1 MIRKL
6 KIDFEEKFLR
16 NLLFNNNVDRQEIKN
31 LNLDILIRKASS
43 HLVLPTLFIQ
53 LKKKKLLEEFPLELK
68 AYFKFIYKKNKRRN
82 EDLIREISSLN
93 QLLKKEKIDFVFIKG
108 AANITSGLYNDLGE
122 RMVSDID
129 ILVKEEHIED
139 ALNAIQKVGFTS
151 LNYSFFEDRHITRQV
166 NKNNLFGVEI
176 HRYLFKN
183 NYEPKTSN
191 EALKNKIYIKNIP
204 VPDFNYQLINN
215 IVSFQINDCGNRL
228 FSYSYRNIYDT
239 MLIKKKIT
247 NFNYLKFIDGE
258 IKSNYFMILNEL
270 GVDKINENKFSK
282 WSLFKFRFKYSS
294 KFNYFIFKLISNL
307 LNVRYNTKR
316 VFEVIKNQ
324 EYRRYLKNKLFGKI

>member
-1 MIRKL
+1 MKVDL
-6 KIDFEEKFLR
+6 SKEEKFLR
-16 NLLFNNNVDRQEIKN
+16 NLLFNISINRQEIKN

-53 LKKKKLLEEFPLELK
+53 LKKKKLLDEFPLELK

-82 EDLIREISSLN
+82 KDLKREISNLSA
-93 QLLKKEKIDFVFIKG
+93 LLKKEKIDFVFIKG
-108 AANITSGLYNDLGE
+108 AANIISGLYNDLGE

-129 ILVKEEHIED
+129 ILVKEEQIDD
-139 ALNAIQKVGFTS
+139 ALNALQKVGFRN

-166 NKNNLFGVEI
+166 NKDNLFGVEI

-183 NYEPKTSN
+183 NYDPKTSN

-204 VPDFNYQLINN
+204 VPNFNYQLINN
-215 IVSFQINDCGNRL
+215 IISFQINDCGNRL
-228 FSYSYRNIYDT
+228 LSYSYKNIYDT
-239 MLIKKKIT
+239 MLIKKKIV
-247 NFNYLKFIDGE
+247 NFSYLKFIDNE

-270 GVDKINENKFSK
+270 GIDKINQNKFSK
-282 WSLFKFRFKYSS
+282 WSLFKFRFKYLS
-294 KFNYFIFKLISNL
+294 KFNYFIFKLIFNL
-307 LNVRYNTKR
+307 FNVKYNTIR
-316 VFEVIKNQ
+316 VLEIIKNQ